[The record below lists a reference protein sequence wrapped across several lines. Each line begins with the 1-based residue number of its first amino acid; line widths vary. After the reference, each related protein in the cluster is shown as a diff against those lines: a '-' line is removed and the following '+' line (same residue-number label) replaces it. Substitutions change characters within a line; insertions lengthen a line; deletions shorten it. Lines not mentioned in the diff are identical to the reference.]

1 MKERYLPIGLLKLGS
16 LYRKMGATVE
26 LVRGDSLTLKKPD
39 LVLITSLFTYWWQ
52 PVWDSVRTYKTL
64 YPDAKVVVGGV
75 YASIML
81 EHCKKSGCDE
91 VHVGLMEETE
101 ALIPAYD

>member
-1 MKERYLPIGLLKLGS
+1 
-16 LYRKMGATVE
+16 MGATVG
-26 LVRGDSLTLKKPD
+26 LVRGDGLTLKKPD

-64 YPDAKVVVGGV
+64 YSDAKVVVGGV

-81 EHCKKSGCDE
+81 EHCKMSGCDE
-91 VHVGLMEETE
+91 VHVGLMEEAE
-101 ALIPAYD
+101 VLIPAHDL